1 MRACLYSLSMNRS
14 GFPVGR
20 RRAFTLIELLVVI
33 GIIGL
38 VAALGLPAMRGFGE
52 SNTIAAATRQL
63 LDDTARARHLA
74 IANRT
79 TVYMV
84 FIGPSVVDVDPSA
97 LGGRELKAL
106 KNLYLGQYTGYGV
119 FANRKVG
126 DQPGRTNF
134 NYFGEW
140 RYLPSG
146 VFIDPDKFIKARA
159 RFSGSISNESR
170 PFAYADF
177 PVSVA
182 GSTVFAN
189 LPYIAFDGRGQ
200 VVSEVSGSVPH
211 DAVIPLLRGS
221 VTYAKDGA
229 KTPLKQYAKTEEK
242 PGLENAY
249 NRIHI
254 DWLTGRARVDRPE
267 LK

>member
-1 MRACLYSLSMNRS
+1 MSRRRRLT
-14 GFPVGR
+14 GR

-33 GIIGL
+33 GIIAL
-38 VAALGLPAMRGFGE
+38 IAALGLPAMRGFGE
-52 SNTIAAATRQL
+52 SNTIAAATRQM
-63 LDDTARARHLA
+63 LDDTARARYLA

-84 FIGPSVVDVDPSA
+84 FIGPRIVDVDPSG
-97 LGGRELKAL
+97 LNGRELKAL

-119 FANRKVG
+119 FAQRKVG
-126 DQPGRTNF
+126 DQPGQTNF

-146 VFIDPDKFIKARA
+146 VFIEPDKFIKARG
-159 RFSGSISNESR
+159 RFSQSISNESR
-170 PFAYADF
+170 PFSYGDF

-200 VVSEVSGSVPH
+200 VVSELSGSVPH

-221 VTYAKDGA
+221 VTYARDGA
-229 KTPLKQYAKTEEK
+229 KTPLREYAKTDEK
-242 PGLENAY
+242 PGLQNAY